1 MLQEANR
8 GAPHA
13 SAGGNCP
20 SSLPGCSSAPRTLCP
35 TNHDPVDEEKDTRR
49 QEQMYPSWGF
59 SREGGEGPDAK
70 HDNGADY
77 TEIHKAQG
85 LTGVTWPPT
94 FGAAAETR
102 GEETDF
108 LSQQA
113 QRGGPTNW
121 MTSCPSAGKTK
132 GRVRVLYLSFG
143 LQKNLF
149 VPILE
154 GPVARRGLS
163 FEEPGAGS
171 SR

>member
-1 MLQEANR
+1 
-8 GAPHA
+8 
-13 SAGGNCP
+13 
-20 SSLPGCSSAPRTLCP
+20 
-35 TNHDPVDEEKDTRR
+35 
-49 QEQMYPSWGF
+49 MYPSWGF

-85 LTGVTWPPT
+85 LTGVKWPPT

-121 MTSCPSAGKTK
+121 MTSCPSAGKAE
-132 GRVRVLYLSFG
+132 GWVRVLYLSFG

-149 VPILE
+149 VPILGAPSQGGAPSFRE
-154 GPVARRGLS
+154 PRQRG
-163 FEEPGAGS
+163 